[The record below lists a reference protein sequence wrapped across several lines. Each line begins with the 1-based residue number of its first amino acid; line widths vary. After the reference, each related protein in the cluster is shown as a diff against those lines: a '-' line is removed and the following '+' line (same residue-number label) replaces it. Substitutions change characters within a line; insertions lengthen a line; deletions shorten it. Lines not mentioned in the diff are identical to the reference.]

1 MKRALAILVG
11 ASLAFSVGCFQAYD
25 MRVNDSV
32 ERLRYLKSLTKNTEE
47 PDKNSKLVAAK
58 VYIRAPK
65 GLTRAQTFTMAP
77 IEPGKFDAAE
87 SFIDTSTQA
96 TLHVLARSNAPAT
109 PTKKGAN
116 PAASAARG
124 DFTADVVDL
133 IKGAYSTE
141 LDAAQLKPVSPD
153 AHGRKA
159 VQYRSTTLDAGGK
172 KVEVYFHGAK
182 GDPAQVALIFEGPP
196 DALKNLV
203 NQINYSLN
211 SLAVGNAAATRYNSG
226 DDASEEASAAAQAVF

>member
-11 ASLAFSVGCFQAYD
+11 ASLAFLVGCFHAYD
-25 MRVNDSV
+25 DRVTDSV
-32 ERLRYLKSLTKNTEE
+32 ERLRYLRNLTKNTEE
-47 PDKNSKLVAAK
+47 PDKNSKLVTAK

-77 IEPGKFDAAE
+77 IDTGRFDAAE

-96 TLHVLARSNAPAT
+96 SLHVLARSNAPAT
-109 PTKKGAN
+109 PTKKGAT
-116 PAASAARG
+116 PAAARG

-159 VQYRSTTLDAGGK
+159 VQYRSTSLDAGGK

-196 DALKNLV
+196 EALKSLV

-211 SLAVGNAAATRYNSG
+211 SLAVGNLAGTRYSG
-226 DDASEEASAAAQAVF
+226 DDASEEASAAPQGVF